1 MGHNLILLTLIGEPR
16 PQVVYCPVTTFNKMC
31 TPLLQGI
38 QTSAQ
43 QSYQKQPVS
52 NETRLCTDK
61 SNTVRFDINIQY
73 N

>member
-52 NETRLCTDK
+52 NDK